1 MKAVIA
7 TIFTD
12 PSWKFSDVVFPN
24 LLAWKE
30 DHDGKIIIVV
40 VVALRRA
47 DRRGQDYALGKAG
60 LDRVLDALDFQER
73 AIPDEADRY
82 LEAYVVLGLANGERR
97 EFIAAEKA
105 TVVRDRLR
113 DYAPQD
119 GKFGPFLWI
128 TPEFMPASTMR
139 LAPDAPF

>member
-1 MKAVIA
+1 MKGGVIA
-7 TIFTD
+7 SIFTD

-30 DHDGKIIIVV
+30 DPDGNIIIIA
-40 VVALRRA
+40 VVALRRV
-47 DRRGQDYALGKAG
+47 DRRGSDYALGEAG
-60 LDRVLDALDFQER
+60 LKRVLKPEHIA
-73 AIPDEADRY
+73 
-82 LEAYVVLGLANGERR
+82 EAYVVLGLANGERR
-97 EFIAAEKA
+97 EFVAAEKA